1 MNKKLFMVSLGC
13 PKNLVDSELML
24 ASLSAQ
30 GYEICQQAEEASLL
44 VVNTCG
50 FIQSAVEEAI
60 DEILSLGQLKADK
73 PGLRLIVTGCL
84 VQRYGKRLR
93 TELPEVDLF
102 LGTDNFI
109 DIASRLTTL
118 DNNDR
123 QTDNFKLPTPTF
135 LMDSTCRR
143 QISTPTHRAYLKISE
158 GCSNRCS
165 YCLIPQLRGPLRSRG
180 VNDLIIE
187 AQRLEAAGVKELTLV
202 GQDVT
207 AYGLDFGPEGQKLPD
222 LLAKLL
228 AETSIPWLR
237 MLYLYPNRID
247 SSLLNLM
254 ADNPRLLPYFDIPMQ
269 HASDKILHLM
279 RRPYKQSDLT
289 ILIDQIRAIIPEAAI
304 RTTLIVGFPGE
315 KEADIIRLEEFIHQ
329 ANLNHIGV
337 FSYSNEEGCR
347 ATELPDHCDEELK
360 EERRRRI
367 MALQKEISAKRN
379 HEMIGKTEK
388 VLVEGLSRETDLL
401 LEGRSRF
408 QAPDIDGCVY
418 INSGTCNKGDMVNLK
433 ITDAHPYDLIGE
445 IV

>member
-24 ASLSAQ
+24 ASLSTQ
-30 GYEICQQAEEASLL
+30 GYDICQHAEDASLL

-60 DEILSLGQLKADK
+60 DEILSLGQLKNDK
-73 PGLRLIVTGCL
+73 PDLRLVVTGCL
-84 VQRYGKRLR
+84 VQRYGERLR
-93 TELPEVDLF
+93 AELPEVDLF
-102 LGTDNFI
+102 LGTDNFL
-109 DIASRLTTL
+109 DIAARLSAL
-118 DNNDR
+118 DNKG
-123 QTDNFKLPTPTF
+123 QPEIFEIQTPTF

-143 QISTPTHRAYLKISE
+143 QISTPSHRAYLKISE

-165 YCLIPQLRGPLRSRG
+165 YCLIPQLRGPLRSRAL
-180 VNDLIIE
+180 NDLIVE
-187 AQRLEAAGVKELTLV
+187 AQRLEAAGVKELTLI

-207 AYGLDFGPEGQKLPD
+207 AYGLDFGPQGHKLPD
-222 LLAKLL
+222 LLARLL
-228 AETSIPWLR
+228 TETAIPWLR

-247 SSLLNLM
+247 TPLLNLM

-269 HASDKILHLM
+269 HASDKVLHLM
-279 RRPYKQSDLT
+279 RRPYRQSDLT
-289 ILIDQIRAIIPEAAI
+289 VLIDRIRAIMPESAI

-315 KEADIIRLEEFIHQ
+315 KEADIITLEEFIGQ
-329 ANLNHIGV
+329 VKLNHVGV
-337 FSYSNEEGCR
+337 FCYSNEEGCE
-347 ATELPDHCDEELK
+347 AAALPDHCDEELK
-360 EERRRRI
+360 EERRQRI
-367 MALQKEISAKRN
+367 MTLQKGISTQSN
-379 HEMIGKTEK
+379 CEMIGKIEK
-388 VLVEGLSRETDLL
+388 VLVEGISRETDLL

>member
-30 GYEICQQAEEASLL
+30 GYDICRQAEDASLI

-60 DEILSLGQLKADK
+60 DEILSLGQLKNAEPD
-73 PGLRLIVTGCL
+73 LRLVVTGCL
-84 VQRYGKRLR
+84 VQRYGERLR
-93 TELPEVDLF
+93 AELPEVDLF

-109 DIASRLTTL
+109 DIAARLNAL
-118 DNNDR
+118 DNKSQPENLEF
-123 QTDNFKLPTPTF
+123 QTPTF

-143 QISTPTHRAYLKISE
+143 RISTPNHRAYLKISE

-165 YCLIPQLRGPLRSRG
+165 YCLIPQLRGPLRSRALD
-180 VNDLIIE
+180 DLIVE

-207 AYGLDFGPEGQKLPD
+207 AYGLDFGPQGHKLPD
-222 LLAKLL
+222 LLAGLL
-228 AETSIPWLR
+228 AETAIPWLR
-237 MLYLYPNRID
+237 MLYLYPNRIAPP
-247 SSLLNLM
+247 LLNLM

-269 HASDKILHLM
+269 HASDKVLHLM
-279 RRPYKQSDLT
+279 RRPYKQSDL
-289 ILIDQIRAIIPEAAI
+289 ISLIDQIRAIMPESAI

-315 KEADIIRLEEFIHQ
+315 KEADIIKLEEFIAQ
-329 ANLNHIGV
+329 VKLNHVGV
-337 FSYSNEEGCR
+337 FCYSNEEGCEA
-347 ATELPDHCDEELK
+347 ATLPEHCDEEQK
-360 EERRRRI
+360 EERRQRI
-367 MALQKEISAKRN
+367 MTIQKGISAQVNR
-379 HEMIGKTEK
+379 EMIGKIEK

-408 QAPDIDGCVY
+408 QAPDIDGSVY
-418 INSGTCNKGDMVNLK
+418 INSGTCNTGDMVNLK

>member
-30 GYEICQQAEEASLL
+30 GYEICRQAEDATLI

-60 DEILSLGQLKADK
+60 DEILNLGRLKNDR
-73 PGLRLIVTGCL
+73 PGLRLVVTGCL
-84 VQRYGKRLR
+84 VQRYGERLR
-93 TELPEVDLF
+93 AELPEVDFF
-102 LGTDNFI
+102 LGTDNFL
-109 DIASRLTTL
+109 DIAARLSAL
-118 DNNDR
+118 DNKGQPDK
-123 QTDNFKLPTPTF
+123 FEIPTPTF
-135 LMDSTCRR
+135 LMDSTCQR
-143 QISTPTHRAYLKISE
+143 QISTPSHRAYLKISE

-165 YCLIPQLRGPLRSRG
+165 YCLIPQLRGPLRSRT

-207 AYGLDFGPEGQKLPD
+207 AYGLDFGPQGHKLPD
-222 LLAKLL
+222 LLASLL
-228 AETSIPWLR
+228 AETNIPWLR

-247 SSLLNLM
+247 TPLLNLM

-269 HASDKILHLM
+269 HASDKVLQLM
-279 RRPYKQSDLT
+279 RRPYKQSG
-289 ILIDQIRAIIPEAAI
+289 LISLINQIRAIMPESAI

-315 KEADIIRLEEFIHQ
+315 KEADIIKLEEFIAQ
-329 ANLNHIGV
+329 VKLNHVGV
-337 FSYSNEEGCR
+337 FCYSNEEGCE
-347 ATELPDHCDEELK
+347 AAELPDHCDEELK

-367 MALQKEISAKRN
+367 MALQKEISAQGNRG
-379 HEMIGKTEK
+379 MIGKIEK
-388 VLVEGLSRETDLL
+388 VLVEGLSQETDLL

>member
-1 MNKKLFMVSLGC
+1 MVSLGC

-24 ASLSAQ
+24 ASLSSR
-30 GYEICQQAEEASLL
+30 GYEICRQAEDASLI

-60 DEILSLGQLKADK
+60 DEILSLGRLKDDK
-73 PGLRLIVTGCL
+73 PDLRLVVTGCL
-84 VQRYGKRLR
+84 VQRYGERLR
-93 TELPEVDLF
+93 VELPEVDLF
-102 LGTDNFI
+102 LGTDNFL
-109 DIASRLTTL
+109 DIAVRLSTL
-118 DNNDR
+118 DNKS
-123 QTDNFKLPTPTF
+123 QPENFELSTPTF

-143 QISTPTHRAYLKISE
+143 RISTPDHRAYLKISE

-165 YCLIPQLRGPLRSRG
+165 YCLIPQLRGPLRSRT

-187 AQRLEAAGVKELTLV
+187 AQRLEAAGVKELTLI

-207 AYGLDFGPEGQKLPD
+207 AYGLDFGPQGHKLPD
-222 LLAKLL
+222 LLARLL
-228 AETSIPWLR
+228 TETDIPWLR

-247 SSLLNLM
+247 IPLLKLM
-254 ADNPRLLPYFDIPMQ
+254 ADNHRLLPYFDIPMQ
-269 HASDKILHLM
+269 HASNKILHLM
-279 RRPYKQSDLT
+279 RRPYQQSGLVS
-289 ILIDQIRAIIPEAAI
+289 LVDQIRAIMPESAI

-315 KEADIIRLEEFIHQ
+315 KETDIVELEEFI
-329 ANLNHIGV
+329 ARMKFNHVGV
-337 FSYSNEEGCR
+337 FCYSNEEGCG
-347 ATELPDHCDEELK
+347 AESLPDHCDEEQK
-360 EERRRRI
+360 ECRRRRI
-367 MALQKEISAKRN
+367 MALQKEISAQSNRG
-379 HEMIGKTEK
+379 MIGKIEK

-408 QAPDIDGCVY
+408 QAPEIDGCVY

>member
-24 ASLSAQ
+24 ASLSDQ
-30 GYEICQQAEEASLL
+30 GYEICRQAEDASLI

-60 DEILSLGQLKADK
+60 DEILSLGQLKNNK
-73 PGLRLIVTGCL
+73 PDLRLVVTGCL

-102 LGTDNFI
+102 LGTDNFL
-109 DIASRLTTL
+109 DIAARLSAL
-118 DNNDR
+118 DNKS
-123 QTDNFKLPTPTF
+123 QPEIFELPTPTF

-143 QISTPTHRAYLKISE
+143 RISTPGHRAYLKISE

-165 YCLIPQLRGPLRSRG
+165 YCLIPQLRGPLRSRTI
-180 VNDLIIE
+180 NDLIIE
-187 AQRLEAAGVKELTLV
+187 AQQLEAAGVKELTLI

-207 AYGLDFGPEGQKLPD
+207 AYGLDFGPQGHKLPD
-222 LLAKLL
+222 LLARLL
-228 AETSIPWLR
+228 TETNIPWLR
-237 MLYLYPNRID
+237 MLYLYPNRIATP
-247 SSLLNLM
+247 LLNLM

-279 RRPYKQSDLT
+279 QRPYKQSDL
-289 ILIDQIRAIIPEAAI
+289 INLIDQIRIIMPESAI

-315 KEADIIRLEEFIHQ
+315 KEADIIKLEEFVAQ
-329 ANLNHIGV
+329 VKLNHVGV
-337 FSYSNEEGCR
+337 FCYSNEEGC
-347 ATELPDHCDEELK
+347 AAEALPDHCDEEQK

-367 MALQKEISAKRN
+367 MALQKEISAQGNRK
-379 HEMIGKTEK
+379 MIGKIEK